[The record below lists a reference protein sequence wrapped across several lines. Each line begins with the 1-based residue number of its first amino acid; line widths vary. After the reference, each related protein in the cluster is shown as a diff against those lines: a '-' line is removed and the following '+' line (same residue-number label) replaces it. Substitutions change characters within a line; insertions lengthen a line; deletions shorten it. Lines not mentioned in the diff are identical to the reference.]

1 MEIRVRSRG
10 VVDVLDLRG
19 RPGVRNVSVLRK
31 RVRTLVDAGEPLLVL
46 DLSRVNDL
54 DSAWLGELVA
64 CRERVRKHDGVIKIV
79 ANHGPRDLLVASG
92 LDRLFEI
99 YHDEE
104 QALDSFSPES
114 ETAGVP

>member
-1 MEIRVRSRG
+1 MEIRVRPRG
-10 VVDVLDLRG
+10 VVDVLEVSG
-19 RPGVRNVSVLRK
+19 RPGVRNVSTLRK
-31 RVRTLVDAGEPLLVL
+31 RVQALIEAGEPLLVL
-46 DLSRVNDL
+46 DLGRVPDL
-54 DSAWLGELVA
+54 DSAWIGELVA

-79 ANHGPRDLLVASG
+79 ANDRPRDVLVCSG